1 MPRHVLI
8 IGAGIIGV
16 CSAHY
21 LLARGHRVTIVDR
34 SSPQHQGCSFGNA
47 GLVVPSHLV
56 PLAAP
61 GMIGTAA
68 RMMLSPRSPFY
79 IRPRLDPE
87 LFGWGWRFTRAATRR
102 HVERCAPLLR
112 DLNLASLA
120 GYEQLAKA
128 ENDFGFTRRGLLM
141 LCKTQRTLDEE
152 ARAAR
157 RANAL
162 GIPAQVL
169 DARQTSER
177 EPNLQMDIA
186 GSVFYPKDC
195 HLSPDR
201 LIPALR
207 MRLERAGATFQWES
221 EITGLR
227 LQDRR
232 IRAAITRNGAIE
244 ADEFVLCGGSW
255 SAAVVRELG
264 VRLPMQAGKG
274 YSLTLDSPPRL
285 PRTCAILT
293 EARVAVTPMDGRL
306 RFGGTMEIAGL
317 VERIN
322 PARVRGIVE
331 SISKYYPQFT
341 PGDFHGIKPWCG
353 LRPCSP
359 DGLPYV
365 GRTRLLKNLTIATGH
380 AMMGISLGPITGK
393 LVSQIVS
400 SEQPSID
407 ITPLNPDRYL

>member
-1 MPRHVLI
+1 MSRHVLI

-16 CSAHY
+16 CSAHN

-34 SSPQHQGCSFGNA
+34 CSQQYRGCSFGNA
-47 GLVVPSHLV
+47 GLVVPSHLA

-87 LFGWGWRFTRAATRR
+87 LLGWGWKFTRAATRR

-120 GYEQLAKA
+120 CYEELAES
-128 ENDFGFTRRGLLM
+128 ENDFGFTRSGLLM
-141 LCKTQRTLDEE
+141 LCKEPHTLDEE
-152 ARAAR
+152 SRAAA

-162 GIPAQVL
+162 GISAEVL
-169 DARQTSER
+169 DAHQTARR
-177 EPNLQMDIA
+177 EPNVLMDVA
-186 GSVFYPKDC
+186 GSVLYPKDC

-207 MRLERAGATFQWES
+207 LRVGRAGAIFHWES

-227 LQDRR
+227 VRHRR
-232 IRAAITRNGAIE
+232 IQTAVTRGGAIE

-255 SAAVVRELG
+255 SPAVVRKLG
-264 VRLPMQAGKG
+264 LRLPMQAGKG

-285 PRTCAILT
+285 PATCAILA

-317 VERIN
+317 GERIN
-322 PARVRGIVE
+322 HARVRGIIE
-331 SISKYYPQFT
+331 SIPSYYPQFT
-341 PGDFHGIKPWCG
+341 SDVFRDVKPWCG

-359 DGLPYV
+359 DGLPYI
-365 GRTRLLKNLTIATGH
+365 GRTRLLNNLTLATGH
-380 AMMGISLGPITGK
+380 GMTGISLGPITGK

-400 SEQPSID
+400 GEPPSID
-407 ITPLNPDRYL
+407 IALLSPDRYL